1 MWRARALLSCYV
13 TNYPISAHI
22 KENKYIK
29 EYIYFFKL
37 TEIRIRLRAFGATSD
52 RDSALRA
59 SDSISNS
66 LRES

>member
-1 MWRARALLSCYV
+1 MWRARAPLSCYV

-29 EYIYFFKL
+29 EYIFFFKL
-37 TEIRIRLRAFGATSD
+37 TEIRIRL
-52 RDSALRA
+52 LRA